1 MIASGVKRFS
11 KDINRPCE
19 NEIIFIQMKQS
30 VLYKQAVEFEI
41 EQFLTVD
48 DYQEKTDRMY
58 EYNLEDQQLWM
69 LESQEEP

>member
-48 DYQEKTDRMY
+48 DYQEKTGLIK
-58 EYNLEDQQLWM
+58 NN
-69 LESQEEP
+69 

>member
-11 KDINRPCE
+11 KDKNRPCE
-19 NEIIFIQMKQS
+19 NQIMFIQMKQS

-48 DYQEKTDRMY
+48 DYQEKTGLI
-58 EYNLEDQQLWM
+58 NKIIK
-69 LESQEEP
+69 SV

>member
-19 NEIIFIQMKQS
+19 NQIMFIQMKQS

-48 DYQEKTDRMY
+48 DYQKKEIPKKWRNIY
-58 EYNLEDQQLWM
+58 E
-69 LESQEEP
+69 S

>member
-41 EQFLTVD
+41 ERVLTVD
-48 DYQEKTDRMY
+48 DYQEKEIPKKWRNIY
-58 EYNLEDQQLWM
+58 E
-69 LESQEEP
+69 S

>member
-1 MIASGVKRFS
+1 MIASGVKRFP
-11 KDINRPCE
+11 KAVNKPCE

-48 DYQEKTDRMY
+48 DYQEKEIPKKWRNIY
-58 EYNLEDQQLWM
+58 E
-69 LESQEEP
+69 S